1 MVLSLNENSE
11 RKSNPVPYSLYLY
24 LSGSTFLVS
33 FTDQEKYFAPLR
45 ILNLLIKYI
54 VNLFV
59 DIALTFFDSSFNS
72 FLFDVTFFSLLSK
85 SVFFT
90 KLAISF
96 LLAKFACFSLAVTFA
111 DVKLI
116 HS

>member
-1 MVLSLNENSE
+1 MMTFLPMVLSLNENSE

-72 FLFDVTFFSLLSK
+72 FSFK
-85 SVFFT
+85 SAFYT
-90 KLAISF
+90 KLAILL
-96 LLAKFACFSLAVTFA
+96 LLAKFACANLAVKF
-111 DVKLI
+111 
-116 HS
+116 